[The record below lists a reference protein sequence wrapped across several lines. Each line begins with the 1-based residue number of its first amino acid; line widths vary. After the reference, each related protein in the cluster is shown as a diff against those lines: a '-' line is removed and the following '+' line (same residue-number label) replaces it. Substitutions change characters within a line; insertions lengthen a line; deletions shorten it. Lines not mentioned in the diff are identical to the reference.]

1 MKKSIGFVL
10 LALVLLM
17 TSSGCGVAATS
28 VPPTVAPSSTPV
40 PPTNTLEPTA
50 TATATTVPS
59 PTSLPGSVVLPV
71 DTLGKNKP
79 WLPLENSARPGT
91 YYFYFNLSKP
101 PFNSVLVRQA
111 FAAAIDREALVE
123 IAVKYG
129 AQDPKPATSLTPP
142 ETLGRDL
149 YNEVGIPFDP
159 AHARELLAQAGYT
172 DAGKFPPVT
181 LLINVGG
188 DAAPGFHVKI
198 TDEMVRMWEQHLGI
212 KVTVEVVNW
221 GAYRERIASNP
232 PEIFRLSWA
241 ADYNDPDNFLREI
254 FDSGSEYN
262 YGEFSHSEF
271 DLLVNRAKNSYDPAQ
286 RQELYIQAE
295 RILCETEAV
304 LIPIFHSTYNIP

>member
-1 MKKSIGFVL
+1 MKKSIVFCF
-10 LALVLLM
+10 LVLVLFM
-17 TSSGCGVAATS
+17 AGCGEASTPI
-28 VPPTVAPSSTPV
+28 PPTAVPSPSPV
-40 PPTNTLEPTA
+40 PPTATSEPTA
-50 TATATTVPS
+50 TATTA
-59 PTSLPGSVVLPV
+59 PTAAPLPGSVVLPV

-79 WLPLENSARPGT
+79 WLPMENSARPGT

-111 FAAAIDREALVE
+111 FAAAIDREALVD
-123 IAVKYG
+123 IAAQYG
-129 AQDPKPATSLTPP
+129 AQDPRPATSFTPP

-149 YNEVGIPFDP
+149 YNDVGIPFDP
-159 AHARELLAQAGYT
+159 ARAQELLAEAGYT

-181 LLINVGG
+181 LLINMGG

-198 TDEMVRMWEQHLGI
+198 TDEMARMWEQHLGI
-212 KVTVEVVNW
+212 QVKVEVVEW
-221 GAYRERIASNP
+221 GTYRDRIASNP

-254 FDSGSEYN
+254 FNSGSEYN
-262 YGEFSHSEF
+262 YGSFSNAEF

-295 RILCETEAV
+295 QILCETEAAI
-304 LIPIFHSTYNIP
+304 IPIFHSTYNIP

>member
-1 MKKSIGFVL
+1 
-10 LALVLLM
+10 
-17 TSSGCGVAATS
+17 
-28 VPPTVAPSSTPV
+28 
-40 PPTNTLEPTA
+40 
-50 TATATTVPS
+50 
-59 PTSLPGSVVLPV
+59 LPGSVVLPV

-79 WLPLENSARPGT
+79 WLPLDNSARPGT

-123 IAVKYG
+123 IAARYG
-129 AQDPKPATSLTPP
+129 ATNPRPATSFTPP

-159 AHARELLAQAGYT
+159 AHAQELLVQAGYA

-221 GAYRERIASNP
+221 GTYRDRIASNP
-232 PEIFRLSWA
+232 PEMFRTSWA
-241 ADYNDPDNFLREI
+241 ADYNDPDNFLREV

-262 YGEFSHSEF
+262 YGKFSNSEF